1 MKKND
6 NIRQPLAFPEKAAR
20 QMRRN
25 GMGCFLEGRQ
35 KIGIALS
42 GGADSMALLHL
53 GLSFGWETVALHCNF
68 GLRGEESERDE
79 RFVADHCKKLK
90 VELHKV
96 KFDVAGRMEAT
107 GESVEMACRELRY
120 DWFSKMAQEL
130 RLTAIALGHHRDD
143 NVETFLLN
151 ILRGSGLGGA
161 KGIPPRRGIFIR
173 PLLGVSR
180 GEITGYLASLGVYHV
195 TDSSNFSNDY
205 HRNKLRNIVIPAI
218 EECFPGGSARIE
230 TSISHLGADN
240 RLLRALVSEKRRRYC
255 GGSGDIAVA
264 RLFADEPEADTLL
277 YHILDGDLD
286 IDAIKKLGH
295 HKDESGKLL
304 TGRSGL
310 TYLLD
315 RGTLRPIDAAE
326 LKRDT
331 TERSLIIDPK
341 KITNGET
348 LRFSLEGPGEE
359 QFTVRLITRAGFI
372 PRRDP
377 AFAWFDASMLDSN
390 PTFTLRRPKTGDRI
404 IPFGMDGSRLLSD
417 IFSDLKFSLVDKR
430 RQWVVTCGEKI
441 IWVPGVKNSNLH
453 RVSPATENI
462 LELHVRN
469 IGEKS

>member
-1 MKKND
+1 MKKTD
-6 NIRQPLAFPEKAAR
+6 NTRLLHIIPEKAAR
-20 QMRRN
+20 QMRQN
-25 GMGCFLEGRQ
+25 GMGEFLNGHQ

-53 GLSFGWETVALHCNF
+53 ALSLGWETVALHCNF
-68 GLRGEESERDE
+68 GLRGHESERDE
-79 RFVADHCKKLK
+79 RFVTSHCEKLGIK
-90 VELHKV
+90 LHKV
-96 KFDVAGRMEAT
+96 RFDVAGRMEAT

-120 DWFSKMAQEL
+120 DWFSKMAQSL
-130 RLTAIALGHHRDD
+130 GLTAIALGHHRDD

-180 GEITGYLASLGVYHV
+180 DEITGYLASLGVSHI

-205 HRNKLRNIVIPAI
+205 NRNKLRNIVIPAI
-218 EECFPGGSARIE
+218 EECFPGGAARIE

-255 GGSGDIAVA
+255 GGTGDIAVA

-286 IDAIKKLGH
+286 ITALRKLRQSIEAE
-295 HKDESGKLL
+295 ESGKLL
-304 TGRSGL
+304 TGRSGQ

-315 RGTLRPIDAAE
+315 RATLLTVDAAK

-331 TERSLIIDPK
+331 TELTFNIDPK
-341 KITNGET
+341 RAIEGKSP
-348 LRFSLEGPGEE
+348 RFAVEDTELTASIIPRDR
-359 QFTVRLITRAGFI
+359 FA

-377 AFAWFDASMLDSN
+377 AFAWFDASMLDTN
-390 PTFTLRRPKTGDRI
+390 PTFTLRHPKTGDRI

-417 IFSDLKFSLVDKR
+417 IFSDLKFSLVDKK
-430 RQWVVTCGEKI
+430 RQWVVTCGDEI
-441 IWVPGVKNSNLH
+441 IWIPRVKNSGLH
-453 RVSPATENI
+453 RVSDHTENI
-462 LELHVRN
+462 LEIHIRN
-469 IGEKS
+469 VGEKS